1 MSHDVDVSQPSI
13 DFFFGGGAAG
23 GGQGENLRST
33 NTQNS

>member
-13 DFFFGGGAAG
+13 DFFGGGAAG